1 MSTPRRRSREAAL
14 QAEFARRHTEDDLD
28 EVITNLGASG
38 EPEVRPQDEFSMRLL
53 TTLERHEEEI
63 DQAIASVLKKWTAE
77 RLGGADRAL
86 IRLGAAELLYFDD
99 VPPRAA
105 INEYIELAKLYG
117 DSESPRFLNGVLD
130 AIRKTKPSSREEPAG
145 GRS

>member
-14 QAEFARRHTEDDLD
+14 QAEFARHHTEDDLD
-28 EVITNLGASG
+28 EVVTNLGAAG
-38 EPEVRPQDEFSMRLL
+38 ETEFRPQDEFSMRLL
-53 TTLERHEEEI
+53 TTLTRYEAEI
-63 DQAIASVLKKWTAE
+63 DRAIAAVLRKWTAE
-77 RLGGADRAL
+77 RLGGADRTL
-86 IRLGAAELLYFDD
+86 IRLGAAELLYFED

-117 DSESPRFLNGVLD
+117 DNESPRFVNGVLD
-130 AIRKTKPSSREEPAG
+130 AIRKAKPSAREERAG